1 MIRNFN
7 ITGQLVF
14 DHPESQTRVM
24 AQRYSPETELTDLDK
39 RPDETTGDYN
49 NRLSTSIRQVVI
61 ENPMYVAQFVTS
73 HWINAEIANL
83 FIFPI
88 RFSINTPGELVIPTH
103 AFWEE
108 WKGFL
113 TPGQVAITLI
123 NLAVLAAGVVFMARK
138 RFLLGLLPLAFN
150 LAYHL
155 SNAAARNSGWRY
167 LLPADWL
174 FLVYFS
180 AGIVCLTSICQMN
193 GQLPENQISK
203 TKRTPGILAPILIGF
218 GIFLFGASPVIAE
231 NVFPRLFTPLST
243 ESVAGILDKQ
253 IASLKPD
260 ERSQIETLL
269 LDPEVILMNGRML
282 YPRFYEPGEG
292 EDKTGK
298 TGYEPLPYGRYVFLM
313 AGEPEGTVIFPHI
326 VSNLPLR
333 HAEHAIIIGCKEGLA
348 VKALLVAPQNKPE
361 QLYTS
366 HPIENWSCSQ

>member
-1 MIRNFN
+1 
-7 ITGQLVF
+7 
-14 DHPESQTRVM
+14 
-24 AQRYSPETELTDLDK
+24 
-39 RPDETTGDYN
+39 
-49 NRLSTSIRQVVI
+49 
-61 ENPMYVAQFVTS
+61 
-73 HWINAEIANL
+73 
-83 FIFPI
+83 
-88 RFSINTPGELVIPTH
+88 
-103 AFWEE
+103 
-108 WKGFL
+108 
-113 TPGQVAITLI
+113 
-123 NLAVLAAGVVFMARK
+123 
-138 RFLLGLLPLAFN
+138 
-150 LAYHL
+150 
-155 SNAAARNSGWRY
+155 
-167 LLPADWL
+167 
-174 FLVYFS
+174 
-180 AGIVCLTSICQMN
+180 
-193 GQLPENQISK
+193 
-203 TKRTPGILAPILIGF
+203 
-218 GIFLFGASPVIAE
+218 
-231 NVFPRLFTPLST
+231 
-243 ESVAGILDKQ
+243 LDKQ